1 MERPCRQLSIEPF
14 CFDFEGVC
22 DRFYSPGTKNLS
34 MSINQSINQFHS
46 AHIGDI
52 KVNGNQF
59 LPTKIGCPQAKPEK
73 EAPLNE
79 TQVRY
84 GEVLRQ

>member
-1 MERPCRQLSIEPF
+1 MVENFSYLTMLRANSA
-14 CFDFEGVC
+14 DTTVGVT
-22 DRFYSPGTKNLS
+22 PLP
-34 MSINQSINQFHS
+34 INQSINQFHS

-52 KVNGNQF
+52 NVNGNQF
-59 LPTKIGCPQAKPEK
+59 LPTKIGCLQAKPEK
-73 EAPLNE
+73 ETPLNE